1 MQNACQISCWK
12 KYYADC
18 SGSGSFRHC
27 FFLQSFREEA
37 LRLGLRGWVR
47 NRADGSVELESEGEA
62 AAVDELL
69 AWLHHGP
76 ATALVWQVSCREIT
90 SAQPKELDF
99 QIRPTV

>member
-1 MQNACQISCWK
+1 MANKRIHASVTGRVQGVCFR
-12 KYYADC
+12 YAT
-18 SGSGSFRHC
+18 
-27 FFLQSFREEA
+27 REEA
-37 LRLGLRGWVR
+37 LRLGLRGWFR

-69 AWLHHGP
+69 VWLHNGP